1 MILRAALTVNEPL
14 TCVMNSVC
22 YKTHL
27 CLHIPLELWLCWGQ
41 LPSALRWPEP
51 SQAYKPL
58 QPASPPSSCLLRAGI
73 STCPQTGQPAGS
85 TPWVQSSE
93 LTGRP
98 ATNLLPFLVLGPQG
112 TIGPAAAG
120 SPFSTRCTFPFLGE
134 LYLGSS
140 ENLVMILRNTLQ
152 QTSKG
157 TFCWLVCCSLNQINL
172 IHIESICL
180 LFVSGKT

>member
-73 STCPQTGQPAGS
+73 STCPQRGQPAGS

-93 LTGRP
+93 LTQEG
-98 ATNLLPFLVLGPQG
+98 LLPTFSRSLFLVPKARWGQLQQG
-112 TIGPAAAG
+112 A
-120 SPFSTRCTFPFLGE
+120 PFLLAAPFHFLATFIWGVQKT
-134 LYLGSS
+134 SWWFS
-140 ENLVMILRNTLQ
+140 ETH
-152 QTSKG
+152 
-157 TFCWLVCCSLNQINL
+157 CSRLPRG
-172 IHIESICL
+172 
-180 LFVSGKT
+180 LFVGWFVVLLIK